1 MLLKNKIYQLFRSGT
16 SPVGSLR
23 FDHLLVVLIIAVFI
37 AGSTG
42 CASKKN
48 LTSPTSTEKNMEQK
62 VAQAKSDLLKIIND
76 DGSMTYREKE
86 QLLNN
91 IIAMDLNDP
100 EVNNLIAE
108 AQEKLNYDRAEM
120 ERLKAEELRAK
131 EEAMASEEETYVL
144 ILQDAFQSIANS
156 SSIAEADMFAQSALK
171 LFANP
176 DVPVLIVIMEEG
188 NIVDY
193 DKPTTIQKY
202 LDYLK
207 DTKNNQNVIK
217 NAVYNDNQLITELEL
232 IKRQ

>member
-1 MLLKNKIYQLFRSGT
+1 MLLKNKIYQFIKSGT
-16 SPVGSLR
+16 KHANLSKVNS
-23 FDHLLVVLIIAVFI
+23 LLVVLIMAIFI

-48 LTSPTSTEKNMEQK
+48 LTTQAASKKSTEMEI
-62 VAQAKSDLLKIIND
+62 AQAKESLLKIIND

-86 QLLNN
+86 ILLND

-100 EVNNLIAE
+100 ELNKLISE
-108 AQEKLNYDRAEM
+108 AQEKLSLERAEI
-120 ERLKAEELRAK
+120 ERLEAEKLK
-131 EEAMASEEETYVL
+131 DEEASNRLEESTHAM
-144 ILQDAFQSIANS
+144 ILQDAFQSIVNS
-156 SSIAEADMFAQSALK
+156 TNAAEANRYAQSALK

-176 DVPVLIVIMEEG
+176 DVPVLIVIMEEDE
-188 NIVDY
+188 IVDY

-217 NAVYNDNQLITELEL
+217 NAVYNDRELITELEL

>member
-16 SPVGSLR
+16 SPAGSLR
-23 FDHLLVVLIIAVFI
+23 FDRLLVVLIIAIFI

-48 LTSPTSTEKNMEQK
+48 LTTPVSTEKNMEQK

-86 QLLNN
+86 QLLND
-91 IIAMDLNDP
+91 IIALDLNDP
-100 EVNNLIAE
+100 EINNLIAE
-108 AQEKLNYDRAEM
+108 AQEKLNYDREEM
-120 ERLKAEELRAK
+120 ERLKTAELKAR
-131 EEAMASEEETYVL
+131 EEAMASEEDTYEM

-176 DVPVLIVIMEEG
+176 DVPVLIVIMEAG

-217 NAVYNDNQLITELEL
+217 NAVYNDRQLITELEL
-232 IKRQ
+232 IKIQ